1 MGLGL
6 AFISFTFSPPRY
18 NPIQLSKSRLVTGS
32 SPIHPFVT
40 FTPDNY
46 AGITLPIQFDASIVG
61 SIPFKQSSSKQTFPF
76 FYITCLGSVSVRSKG
91 TTINAIAIHKWL
103 GTRWIFYAFHNFST
117 SSNITPLSSS
127 LSRCNPP
134 SKVPPVLFAPVMS
147 SVLLLLK
154 LQLTCY
160 EVDRRLSCFFLSRN
174 AFVTSA

>member
-91 TTINAIAIHKWL
+91 TTINGKRDRDSQMTWNALNLLRVPQLFHEFQYNAAIEFSIAMQPSL
-103 GTRWIFYAFHNFST
+103 QSST
-117 SSNITPLSSS
+117 SFIRARNVIRTSS
-127 LSRCNPP
+127 P
-134 SKVPPVLFAPVMS
+134 
-147 SVLLLLK
+147 
-154 LQLTCY
+154 
-160 EVDRRLSCFFLSRN
+160 
-174 AFVTSA
+174 